1 MMRFKNWLVATKQSF
16 TERWNSWK
24 RKRANRELALR
35 LEEEVFAELIRTKDA
50 FIVYLQD
57 EIAELKALQREV
69 KGERVRMEVPFE
81 STRGYK
87 SVHTRIREQALAN
100 RKKHEVV
107 EVEEKQYEKVI
118 VND

>member
-1 MMRFKNWLVATKQSF
+1 
-16 TERWNSWK
+16 
-24 RKRANRELALR
+24 
-35 LEEEVFAELIRTKDA
+35 
-50 FIVYLQD
+50 
-57 EIAELKALQREV
+57 
-69 KGERVRMEVPFE
+69 MEVPFE